1 MQAYDLFFAC
11 LRIMER
17 EAWLI
22 KESRVLTF
30 PFGRLRMA
38 PFPFGRL
45 RMAPLGLALTRSTE
59 RGIAGPELTEST
71 ERGMCRVSRIL

>member
-38 PFPFGRL
+38 PL
-45 RMAPLGLALTRSTE
+45 
-59 RGIAGPELTEST
+59 AGPELTEST
-71 ERGMCRVSRIL
+71 ERGMCRVSRNPVKPPAFHSVFMDSLNY